1 MNLELET
8 SILDAKIIVSRV
20 LVSNF
25 RDKPFSRA
33 SLVWSFS
40 QWRCAM
46 QTVVSRTLSV
56 HQEHELLLKLES
68 AGLDVELAQK
78 VIDAR
83 GNKLATKLVNVLRN
97 VTPQQKGYEPART
110 ILGDDFISPEEV
122 AEARGISYTEEQL
135 KQLADTLPPA
145 EMLQWCKDNDY
156 AVVAGSPTE
165 MSLLDV
171 RSAKS
176 SLFYSKTEGWYAG
189 QPFAANEK
197 VVCQWLAIRK
207 TEVINSLNKKWDA
220 QQKLLSKDEEVPNAA
235 EMSWFITTYY
245 KVRDVCLFKGIYV
258 RTSSVTSD
266 NRRVNVGGWGG
277 SGLNVHYFWD
287 DFYHSYLGVSA
298 SRKF

>member
-1 MNLELET
+1 
-8 SILDAKIIVSRV
+8 
-20 LVSNF
+20 
-25 RDKPFSRA
+25 
-33 SLVWSFS
+33 
-40 QWRCAM
+40 M
-46 QTVVSRTLSV
+46 QTIVSRTLSV

-68 AGLDVELAQK
+68 AGLDAELAQK

-97 VTPQQKGYEPART
+97 GQPQQKGYEPARN

-122 AEARGISYTEEQL
+122 ADARGVSYTAEQL
-135 KQLADTLPPA
+135 KQLADTLPST
-145 EMLQWCKDNDY
+145 EMLQWCKDNGY

-176 SLFYSKTEGWYAG
+176 SLFYTKTEGWYAN

-197 VVCQWLAIRK
+197 VTCRWLAIRK
-207 TEVINSLNKKWDA
+207 TEVPNSLSKRWDA

-245 KVRDVCLFKGIYV
+245 EVRGIYLFKGIYV
-258 RTSSVTSD
+258 RTSSVTSGG
-266 NRRVNVGGWGG
+266 NRVDVGNFDGNGLRV
-277 SGLNVHYFWD
+277 SSLWD
-287 DFYHSYLGVSA
+287 GNYSSNLGVSA